1 MIEVR
6 PQFEINNLSFCSQRC
21 NYCIFRSGHVHT
33 NSWRCS
39 NMCTG
44 MENLNLSQK
53 CPFSLQP
60 LCVMTATH
68 AMYSLNWSIQLK
80 VVSNPSHITCSHQPP
95 LSKSRFYLSTLSY
108 IRLPIWYQ
116 MSARAFL
123 LFRNFSDSH
132 YPTSNLWRI
141 PVKYFSFLFS
151 YNVILMF
158 IWWCEG
164 VLFSDATEED
174 WILHWATH
182 TCLMWPRASSFSFA
196 SLWL

>member
-1 MIEVR
+1 MVICLLHTKLRFCTFCCSLVFFIIRGSYYFFIPKMIEVR

-108 IRLPIWYQ
+108 IRLPI
-116 MSARAFL
+116 
-123 LFRNFSDSH
+123 
-132 YPTSNLWRI
+132 
-141 PVKYFSFLFS
+141 
-151 YNVILMF
+151 
-158 IWWCEG
+158 
-164 VLFSDATEED
+164 
-174 WILHWATH
+174 
-182 TCLMWPRASSFSFA
+182 
-196 SLWL
+196 